1 MKSRHLLLAGA
12 VALALAAC
20 GKSEAP
26 AETTAPAATPAA
38 TEAPAPAPAET
49 APAAPAAAPAAT
61 TGSKPATVADCATT
75 LESNDMMQYN
85 ADSITVPASCTQFTI
100 NLKHVGKLAANVM
113 GHNVVIAKEAD
124 MAGIAADGAADTVNH
139 VKAGD
144 ARAIA
149 FTPLIGGGA
158 TTRTTFP
165 GKKLVAGTDYSFF
178 CSFPGHSALM
188 KGKLIVTR

>member
-26 AETTAPAATPAA
+26 ADA
-38 TEAPAPAPAET
+38 
-49 APAAPAAAPAAT
+49 AAPAAAPAAAEAPAAAPAEAAPAPAAAPAAAS
-61 TGSKPATVADCATT
+61 SKPAVVADCATT
-75 LESNDMMQYN
+75 VESNDMMQYN

-124 MAGIAADGAADTVNH
+124 MAGIAADGAADPATH

-144 ARAIA
+144 TRAIA
-149 FTPLIGGGA
+149 HSKVIGGGES
-158 TTRTTFP
+158 TSVSFD
-165 GKKLVAGTDYSFF
+165 VAKIKDGGPFKFF
-178 CSFPGHSALM
+178 CSFPGHLALM
-188 KGKLIVTR
+188 QGSIQVQ

>member
-26 AETTAPAATPAA
+26 ADTT
-38 TEAPAPAPAET
+38 
-49 APAAPAAAPAAT
+49 APAAAPAAAEAPAAAPAEAPPAPAAAPAAAS
-61 TGSKPATVADCATT
+61 SKPAVVADCATT
-75 LESNDMMQYN
+75 VEANDMMQYN

-100 NLKHVGKLAANVM
+100 NLKHTGKLAANVM

-124 MAGIAADGAADTVNH
+124 MAGIAADGAADPATH

-144 ARAIA
+144 TRAIA
-149 FTPLIGGGA
+149 HSKVIGGGES
-158 TTRTTFP
+158 TSVSFD
-165 GKKLVAGTDYSFF
+165 VAKIKDGGPFKFF
-178 CSFPGHSALM
+178 CSFPGHLALM
-188 KGKLIVTR
+188 QGSIQVQ

>member
-124 MAGIAADGAADTVNH
+124 MAGIAADGTSDPATH

-144 ARAIA
+144 TRVIA
-149 FTPLIGGGA
+149 HSKVIGGGEA
-158 TTRTTFP
+158 TSVSFD
-165 GKKLVAGTDYSFF
+165 VAKIKDGGPFKFF
-178 CSFPGHSALM
+178 CSFPGHLALM
-188 KGKLIVTR
+188 QGSIQVQ